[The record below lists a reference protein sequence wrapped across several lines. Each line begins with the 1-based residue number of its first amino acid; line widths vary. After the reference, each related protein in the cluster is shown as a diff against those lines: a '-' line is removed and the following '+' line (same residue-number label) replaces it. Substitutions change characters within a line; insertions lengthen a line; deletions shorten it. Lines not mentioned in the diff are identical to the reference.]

1 MMNKKLDNLVT
12 ALNVIE
18 RGKHAAMGLNFPADL
33 IEWKDRGHK
42 FAAID
47 IGNSGAWLIEKATG
61 EIFNIR
67 GYGRPDYNKKKKADI
82 GNIATVDPK
91 IMHEK
96 RWNYLR

>member
-1 MMNKKLDNLVT
+1 MSENGFQNELIKIIWKRSDGLRRMAIIQQVKDFKP
-12 ALNVIE
+12 AS
-18 RGKHAAMGLNFPADL
+18 GLNFPADL

-47 IGNSGAWLIEKATG
+47 IGN
-61 EIFNIR
+61 
-67 GYGRPDYNKKKKADI
+67 
-82 GNIATVDPK
+82 IATVDPK